1 MRRKR
6 RKKGERDGGEGK
18 GNRAGRRHRY
28 MEHRIKGGV
37 INKSIYAIVW

>member
-1 MRRKR
+1 VRRKR

-28 MEHRIKGGV
+28 MEHRKKAAV
-37 INKSIYAIVW
+37 ANKLIYAFVW